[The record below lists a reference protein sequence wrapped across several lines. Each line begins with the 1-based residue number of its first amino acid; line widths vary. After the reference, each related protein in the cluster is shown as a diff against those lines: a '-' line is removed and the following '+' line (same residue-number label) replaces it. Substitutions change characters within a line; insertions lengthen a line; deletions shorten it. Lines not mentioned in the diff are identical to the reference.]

1 MKNRRTTDKEVMTS
15 DMRQEVKRRKREQL
29 IIFVAIPAVLVL
41 TSLLLYVT
49 GRSGEALLPQNI
61 LVFSLINLNAILLL
75 LLLFLVVRNVV
86 KLFFERRRG
95 ILGSKL
101 RTKLVIAFVG
111 LSLVPT
117 LLLFWVSI
125 SFITNTIEN
134 WFSVKVENSLEESL
148 NVVDAFYR
156 KSASDALHYSRQISD
171 KLAGRKLI
179 GEQASEPLWTF
190 IAQKQAEY
198 DLGVVEVFSR
208 RGKLLVKVARADV
221 PENDFIGSDAT
232 LVLHALEG
240 KDITRIQP
248 AGQGDIIRGVVPVRR
263 AGGRRDIIGAVVV
276 NYYNPKS
283 LVIKMDEINRA
294 YQEYKNLK
302 TSKGP
307 IKGVYIILLSAVT
320 LLIIFSATWFGF
332 HLSKVISVPIGSL
345 ATATEQV
352 ARGDLDFELPIS
364 SDDEIGSLIRSFNKM
379 TQDLKS
385 SNEQVESTTGNLRET
400 IRELE
405 HRRLYMEILLDNVA
419 SVVISTDQDG
429 IVTAF
434 NKSAEVMLHTTFAE
448 AINRPYTDVLADES
462 LAPLREFIADTASQ
476 RQRAVERQ
484 ISLSLDDRMVFLYMR
499 SNILFTAD
507 GQYMGLVLVAED
519 LTQLQQAQRAF
530 AWKEVARRIAHE
542 VKNPLTPIKLSAQR
556 LRKKFQDRIKADA
569 GVFDECTT
577 LIINQVDELKTMVN
591 EFSNF
596 ARMPATNPLSHELN
610 EVVDETLKLYRETH
624 KHIAFSVVRE
634 MEAIRFS
641 FDRDQ
646 IKRVLINLLDNAV
659 HSMEND
665 GSVTIRTAYNKALD
679 VVIIE
684 IEDTGC
690 GIPPSLK
697 AKIFDPYFSTK
708 QAGTGLGLA
717 IVNTIVA
724 DHNGFI
730 RVRDNHPTGACFII
744 QLPVTPIISF
754 RRDTYNEKSG
764 NTAG

>member
-1 MKNRRTTDKEVMTS
+1 MMDRPNIDKETLQRQ
-15 DMRQEVKRRKREQL
+15 MREEQKRRKREQV
-29 IIFVAIPAVLVL
+29 IIFIAIPIVLAL
-41 TSLLLYVT
+41 TSLLLYMT
-49 GRSGEALLPQNI
+49 GRTGEALLPQNI

-101 RTKLVIAFVG
+101 RTKLVIAFVS
-111 LSLVPT
+111 LSIVPT
-117 LLLFWVSI
+117 MLLFWVSI

-134 WFSVKVENSLEESL
+134 WFSFKVENSLEESL
-148 NVVDAFYR
+148 SVVDAFYR
-156 KSASDALHYSRQISD
+156 NSASNALHYARQISD
-171 KLAGRKLI
+171 KLADRKLV
-179 GEQASEPLWTF
+179 GERASEPLWTF
-190 IAQKQAEY
+190 IAEKQAEY
-198 DLGVVEVFSR
+198 DLGVVEIFSG
-208 RGKLLVKVARADV
+208 RGDQLVKVARADV
-221 PENDFIGSDAT
+221 PEHDFIGSDQT
-232 LVLHALEG
+232 LVQQALEG
-240 KDITRIQP
+240 KEVTRIQP
-248 AGQGDIIRGVVPVRR
+248 AGDGDIIRGVVPVRSS
-263 AGGRRDIIGAVVV
+263 GGRRDIIGAVVV

-294 YQEYKNLK
+294 YQEYKQLK
-302 TSKGP
+302 ISKGP

-332 HLSKVISVPIGSL
+332 HLSKVISVPIGAL
-345 ATATEQV
+345 ATATEQI
-352 ARGDLDFELPIS
+352 ARGNLDFELPIS
-364 SDDEIGSLIRSFNKM
+364 SDDEIGSLIQSFNKM
-379 TQDLKS
+379 THDLKTS
-385 SNEQVESTTGNLRET
+385 KEQVESTTGNLRET

-419 SVVISTDQDG
+419 SVVISIDQDG
-429 IVTAF
+429 IITAF
-434 NKSAEVMLHTTFAE
+434 NKSAERMLHTTFAQ
-448 AINRPYTDVLADES
+448 AINRPYTEVLGDETLS
-462 LAPLREFIADTASQ
+462 PLREFIADITSSQ
-476 RQRAVERQ
+476 LRSVEQQ

-507 GQYMGLVLVAED
+507 GNYMGLVLVAED

-556 LRKKFQDRIKADA
+556 LKKKFQAQIKTDPE
-569 GVFDECTT
+569 VFDECTT

-591 EFSNF
+591 EFSSF
-596 ARMPATNPLSHELN
+596 ARMPATNPLPNELN
-610 EVVDETLKLYRETH
+610 EVVDETLMLYRETH
-624 KHIAFSVVRE
+624 KHIVFSAVRE
-634 MEAIRFS
+634 LETIRFS

-659 HSMEND
+659 HSMEN
-665 GSVTIRTAYNKALD
+665 GGRITIRTSYNQALD

-684 IEDTGC
+684 VEDTGC

-717 IVNTIVA
+717 IVNTIVS

-730 RVRDNHPTGACFII
+730 RVRDNHPTGSCFVI

-754 RRDTYNEKSG
+754 RRETYNEKSG